1 MSYTS
6 SFGFSQSPFESE
18 IIYLKE
24 KEIYREDIILFVDSD
39 HDKMS
44 DQWEQSVGLQI
55 GVDDANEDP
64 DEDGI
69 PNLEEFY
76 EQSNPLDSG
85 CGCANRSNLILFLP
99 LSFFMLRRREVL
111 S

>member
-6 SFGFSQSPFESE
+6 SFGFSQSPSESE

-24 KEIYREDIILFVDSD
+24 KEVYREDIVLFVDSD

-44 DQWEQSVGLQI
+44 DQWEQSVGLQV
-55 GVDDANEDP
+55 GVDDSNEDP

-69 PNLEEFY
+69 PN
-76 EQSNPLDSG
+76 
-85 CGCANRSNLILFLP
+85 
-99 LSFFMLRRREVL
+99 
-111 S
+111 